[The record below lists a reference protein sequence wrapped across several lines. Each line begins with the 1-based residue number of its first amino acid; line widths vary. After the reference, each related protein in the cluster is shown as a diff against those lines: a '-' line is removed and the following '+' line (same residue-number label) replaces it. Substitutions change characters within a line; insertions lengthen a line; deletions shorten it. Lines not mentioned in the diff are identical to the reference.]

1 VAAVTAAVKDE
12 LSRLPAGRVCCRRA
26 EVCAV
31 LRFAGGLYLADGQ
44 VQAAAELDN
53 ALVARRLRR
62 QIDELF
68 GDPAA
73 VLLLPAGHPRPGPR
87 YLVRVEHA
95 AALAR
100 ATGLIDQFGRPVRGL
115 APAVIT
121 GGTCDAAVWR
131 GAFMA
136 SGSLTGSG
144 GSLALHV
151 DCPGPEA
158 ALALVGAAR
167 RLGVL
172 ATSTRVRDA
181 DRVVVRGSGAV
192 RVLLNQLG
200 ASQRALACQQQQP
213 RRVRGSNDQ
222 PAMFD
227 ESNQRRSAAASA
239 ATVTRVLAALALL
252 HGKDSEQLL
261 VVGRLRLEHPQASLE
276 QLGALADPPMTKDA
290 VAGRLRRLL
299 ARADRRAVSL
309 GLPRTR
315 AAASPGLLPAVD
327 QG

>member
-1 VAAVTAAVKDE
+1 MAAVTAAVKDE

-44 VQAAAELDN
+44 VQATAELDN

-62 QIDELF
+62 QIRELF

-73 VLLLPAGHPRPGPR
+73 VRLLLAGRSRPDPR

-95 AALAR
+95 VPLAR
-100 ATGLIDQFGRPVRGL
+100 ATGLIDQVGRPVRGL
-115 APAVIT
+115 PPAVVT
-121 GGTCDAAVWR
+121 GGTCDAAAVWR

-136 SGSLTGSG
+136 NGSLTGSG
-144 GSLALHV
+144 SSPALHV

-172 ATSTRVRDA
+172 ATSTRVRGA
-181 DRVVVRGSGAV
+181 DRVVVRGSGAI

-200 ASQRALACQQQQP
+200 ASQCALACQQQQP

-227 ESNQRRSAAASA
+227 EANQRRSAAASA
-239 ATVTRVLAALALL
+239 ATVTRVQAALALL
-252 HGKDSEQLL
+252 HGKDSEHLL

-299 ARADRRAVSL
+299 ARADRQAASL
-309 GLPRTR
+309 GLPMTQAR
-315 AAASPGLLPAVD
+315 
-327 QG
+327 

>member
-1 VAAVTAAVKDE
+1 MAAVTATVKDE
-12 LSRLPAGRVCCRRA
+12 LSRRPIGRACCRRA
-26 EVCAV
+26 EVSAL
-31 LRFAGGLYLADGQ
+31 LRFAGGFYLADGQ
-44 VQAAAELDN
+44 VQVAAELDN
-53 ALVARRLRR
+53 ALCARWLAR

-68 GDPAA
+68 DDLAA
-73 VLLLPAGHPRPGPR
+73 VRLLPAGRPRPGPR

-95 AALAR
+95 APLAR

-121 GGTCDAAVWR
+121 GGTCDAAAVWR
-131 GAFMA
+131 GAFVA

-158 ALALVGAAR
+158 ALALVGTAR
-167 RLGVL
+167 RVGVL
-172 ATSTRVRDA
+172 ATSTRACGA

-200 ASQRALACQQQQP
+200 VSQRALACQERQP

-222 PAMFD
+222 PAMF
-227 ESNQRRSAAASA
+227 EEANQRRSAAAA
-239 ATVTRVLAALALL
+239 IATVTRVQAALALL
-252 HGKDSEQLL
+252 HAKDSEHLL

-299 ARADRRAVSL
+299 ARADRQAASL
-309 GLPRTR
+309 GLPMTHAR
-315 AAASPGLLPAVD
+315 
-327 QG
+327 